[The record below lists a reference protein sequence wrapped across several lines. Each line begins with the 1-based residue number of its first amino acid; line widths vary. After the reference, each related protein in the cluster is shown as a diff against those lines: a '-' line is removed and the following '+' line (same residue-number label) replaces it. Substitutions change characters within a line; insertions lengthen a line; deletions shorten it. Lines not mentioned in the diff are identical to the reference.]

1 MNAMIRI
8 LLSLACA
15 LPLCGQQQASTLLR
29 LADTADAVAVATMT
43 AATDPSPEW
52 RRVTFHVDESLKGA
66 LGASFSALEP
76 AGRCCGNA
84 LYSVEPGETYVVFL
98 QMRGGAAHPIA
109 GERGL
114 VKATAEIVA
123 HVKRLIQS
131 RGDEAAQVRALAQCL
146 SHDDP
151 RIAQDAA
158 LALGSHPHAVTD
170 EPSRELLRTALRHH
184 AHTASTALP
193 SLALAVAR
201 ADGDQA
207 ASQLFSLY
215 LEAPTEDGAKALR
228 RALESLPT
236 TSVAAAAR
244 SCPTQDEAQIVRAA
258 NLLEQRA
265 DPAQL
270 DVLQRMLRQAE
281 RANSKAAV
289 ACALLANGIEPSQ
302 LAGQVDEAVLEASK
316 QLRANKLKALPRAA
330 TPAR

>member
-84 LYSVEPGETYVVFL
+84 LYTVEPGESYVVFL
-98 QMRGGAAHPIA
+98 QLRGGAVHPIA
-109 GERGL
+109 GERGV
-114 VKATAEIVA
+114 VKATPEIVA
-123 HVKRLIQS
+123 HVRTLLQS
-131 RGDEAAQVRALAQCL
+131 RSDANAQTRALAQCL
-146 SHDDP
+146 AHDDP

-158 LALGSHPHAVTD
+158 LALGTHPHAVTD
-170 EPSRELLRTALRHH
+170 AASRDMLRTALTSH
-184 AHTASTALP
+184 AHATSTALP

-201 ADGDQA
+201 ADGEQA
-207 ASQLFSLY
+207 AGQLFSLY
-215 LEAPTEDGAKALR
+215 LEAPTDDGANALR

-236 TSVAAAAR
+236 ASIAAAAR
-244 SCPTQDEAQIVRAA
+244 ARHADEEAQIVRAA
-258 NLLEQRA
+258 TLFEQRA
-265 DPAQL
+265 DPANL

-281 RANSKAAV
+281 RAKSKAAV
-289 ACALLANGIEPSQ
+289 VSALLANGVEPSQ
-302 LAGQVDEAVLEASK
+302 LAGQIDEAVLEASK
-316 QLRANKLKALPRAA
+316 QLRAHKQKALRHAA